1 MLVGRR
7 EERARIDRLLD
18 EAAGGRGGALAIRGE
33 PGIGKTA
40 LLDYA
45 RESARASS
53 VVDTTGVESE
63 LELPFAGL
71 ADVLRPLLRHLGELP
86 ESQQELVRGALA
98 LGPPRPA
105 DRFALG
111 TASLTLLA
119 AAADKGMLLL
129 LIDDAHWLDA
139 ASRDALLFTARR
151 LDADAVALV
160 FAARDGEPV
169 AFEAAGVEE
178 LVLAGLGDDDAAA
191 LLDGLVAPETVGRLV
206 DMTNGNPLA
215 LLELPSTLSDAQ
227 LRGSAPLE
235 HPLRVGAGVQRG
247 FARRALLLGERA
259 RRALLVAA
267 ADDSGSTET
276 VEAACRSLGAGMAD
290 LVRAEEAD
298 LIRMDGSE
306 IAFRHPLVRAALYH
320 GAAPSERRDAHR
332 ALADVLEGRDEFRH
346 AWHSAAATAGVGAR
360 AASALAAVA
369 AKSRGRGAYAAA
381 AAAFERAARLS
392 PDRHERQVL
401 LADAADSA
409 WLSGQTSQAAK
420 LVFEGLSEDPA
431 GPARAEL
438 LARRGQ
444 IELYG
449 HDQET
454 AFETLLE
461 AASLFEED
469 DPARAA
475 ELLVDAVAAG
485 FQVGGAPAARAAAL
499 LKSLPADDDPIR
511 ELLAAQAM
519 LAATSV
525 AGDLGGR
532 GRLERALSKVEA
544 AGALEQSARYLLWA
558 GIGQF
563 MVGKNDE
570 AARLARRAV
579 EGARRASAFALVPQ
593 GLRLLASA
601 DFDRGRWGTAYAA
614 ADEAV
619 ELGRDLEQHS
629 TVVACLGL
637 LADIDAAAGNAE
649 SCHAHA
655 AAAIEIATDKGL
667 GFYRERAERALGR
680 LDLAAG
686 RTAEAIEQL
695 ESVYARLA
703 RAGNQEANV
712 SPAWD
717 LVEAYRRVGRLEAA
731 RELFAGAADAMP
743 AASAGEEAVLERC
756 AGIVA
761 DDSSFSAAFERAL
774 ELHDTEPFPFER
786 ARTEHAY
793 GERLRRAGQR
803 KRAREL
809 LRAAL
814 VGFEGLGATAWS
826 SRARFE
832 LAASGERLRSAAVAR
847 ESLTPR
853 ETQIALAV
861 AEGAS
866 NNEVAAA
873 LYVTPKT
880 VEYHLTR
887 VYRKLG
893 LRSRAELVRHFTR
906 RDEG

>member
-45 RESARASS
+45 RERARASS
-53 VVDTTGVESE
+53 IVDTTGVESE

-71 ADVLRPLLRHLGELP
+71 ADFLRPLLGHLGALT

-98 LGPPRPA
+98 LGPPRPV
-105 DRFALG
+105 DRLALG
-111 TASLTLLA
+111 TASLALLA
-119 AAADKGMLLL
+119 AAADEGMLLL
-129 LIDDAHWLDA
+129 LVDDAHWLDS
-139 ASRDALLFTARR
+139 ASRDALLFAARR
-151 LDADAVALV
+151 LDADAVALIL
-160 FAARDGEPV
+160 AARDGEPV
-169 AFEAAGVEE
+169 TFEAAGVKE

-191 LLDGLVAPETVGRLV
+191 LLEGVVAPDTVDRLIEL
-206 DMTNGNPLA
+206 THGNPLA
-215 LLELPSTLSDAQ
+215 LLELPSTLSDAE
-227 LRGSAPLE
+227 LRGTAPLE
-235 HPLRVGAGVQRG
+235 QPLRVGAGVQRE
-247 FARRALLLGERA
+247 FARRALLLGENA

-267 ADDSGSTET
+267 ADDSRSTAT
-276 VEAACRSLGAGMAD
+276 VEAACRSFGASTAD
-290 LVRAEEAD
+290 LFRAEEAD

-346 AWHSAAATAGVGAR
+346 AWHSAAAVAGVDAR

-369 AKSRGRGAYAAA
+369 AKSRDRGAYAAA
-381 AAAFERAARLS
+381 AAAFQRAARLTR
-392 PDRHERQVL
+392 DGHERQVL
-401 LADAADSA
+401 LAHAADSA
-409 WLSGQTSQAAK
+409 WLSGQTAQAAA
-420 LVFEGLSEDPA
+420 LVSKGLSEDPA
-431 GPARAEL
+431 GLARAEL

-461 AASLFEED
+461 AAGLFEDE

-485 FQVGGAPAARAAAL
+485 LQVGGAPAARAAAL
-499 LKSLPADDDPIR
+499 LESLPAEDDPIR

-519 LAATSV
+519 LTAASV
-525 AGDLGGR
+525 GGDVGGR
-532 GRLERALSKVEA
+532 DRLERALSNVEA
-544 AGALEQSARYLLWA
+544 AGVLDQSARYLLWA

-563 MVGKNDE
+563 MLGQNDE

-593 GLRLLASA
+593 ALRLLASA

-629 TVVACLGL
+629 TVVASLGL
-637 LADIDAAAGNAE
+637 LADIDAAAGNDE
-649 SCHAHA
+649 PCHAHA

-680 LDLAAG
+680 LDLATG

-703 RAGNQEANV
+703 RAGNQEPNV

-717 LVEAYRRVGRLEAA
+717 LIEAYARVGRLEDA
-731 RELFAGAADAMP
+731 RDLFTAAADAMP

-756 AGIVA
+756 AGILA
-761 DDSSFSAAFERAL
+761 DDSSFEAAFERAL
-774 ELHDTEPFPFER
+774 EHHDSEPFPFEL
-786 ARTEHAY
+786 ARTQYAY

-803 KRAREL
+803 KRAREQL
-809 LRAAL
+809 HAAL
-814 VGFEGLGATAWS
+814 VVFEDLGATAWS
-826 SRARFE
+826 SRARSE
-832 LAASGERLRSAAVAR
+832 LAASGERLRSAEFAR

-853 ETQIALAV
+853 EKQIALAV

-866 NNEVAAA
+866 NSEVAAA

-893 LRSRAELVRHFTR
+893 LRSRAELVRHFAR

>member
-1 MLVGRR
+1 
-7 EERARIDRLLD
+7 
-18 EAAGGRGGALAIRGE
+18 
-33 PGIGKTA
+33 
-40 LLDYA
+40 
-45 RESARASS
+45 
-53 VVDTTGVESE
+53 
-63 LELPFAGL
+63 
-71 ADVLRPLLRHLGELP
+71 
-86 ESQQELVRGALA
+86 
-98 LGPPRPA
+98 
-105 DRFALG
+105 
-111 TASLTLLA
+111 
-119 AAADKGMLLL
+119 MLLL
-129 LIDDAHWLDA
+129 LVDDAHWLDA
-139 ASRDALLFTARR
+139 ASRDALLFAARR
-151 LDADAVALV
+151 LDADAVALIL
-160 FAARDGEPV
+160 AARDGEPV

-178 LVLAGLGDDDAAA
+178 LVLAGLGHDDAAA
-191 LLDGLVAPETVGRLV
+191 LLEGVVAPDTVDRLIEL
-206 DMTNGNPLA
+206 THGNPLA
-215 LLELPSTLSDAQ
+215 LLELPSTLSDAE
-227 LRGSAPLE
+227 LRGTAPLE
-235 HPLRVGAGVQRG
+235 QPLRVGAGVQRG
-247 FARRALLLGERA
+247 FARRALQLGEST

-267 ADDSGSTET
+267 ADDSGSTAT
-276 VEAACRSLGAGMAD
+276 VEASCRALGASTAD
-290 LVRAEEAD
+290 LLRAEEAG

-346 AWHSAAATAGVGAR
+346 AWHSAAAAAGSDAR

-369 AKSRGRGAYAAA
+369 AKSRDRGAYAAA
-381 AAAFERAARLS
+381 AAAFERAARLT

-401 LADAADSA
+401 LAHAADSA
-409 WLSGQTSQAAK
+409 WLSGQTAQAAA
-420 LVFEGLSEDPA
+420 LVSKGLSEDPA
-431 GPARAEL
+431 GLARAEL

-475 ELLVDAVAAG
+475 ELLADAVAAG
-485 FQVGGAPAARAAAL
+485 FQVGGATAARAAAL
-499 LKSLPADDDPIR
+499 LESLPADDDPIC

-532 GRLERALSKVEA
+532 GRLDRALSKVEA
-544 AGALEQSARYLLWA
+544 AGVLEQSARYLLWA

-563 MVGKNDE
+563 MLGQNDE

-579 EGARRASAFALVPQ
+579 EGARRASAIALVPQ
-593 GLRLLASA
+593 ALRLLASA

-629 TVVACLGL
+629 TVVASLGL

-717 LVEAYRRVGRLEAA
+717 LIEAYARVGRLEEA

-761 DDSSFSAAFERAL
+761 DDSSFEAAFERAL
-774 ELHDTEPFPFER
+774 ELHDSEPFPFEC

-803 KRAREL
+803 KRAREQL
-809 LRAAL
+809 HAAL
-814 VGFEGLGATAWS
+814 VVFEDLGATAWS
-826 SRARFE
+826 ARARGE
-832 LAASGERLRSAAVAR
+832 LGASGERLRSAAVAR

-853 ETQIALAV
+853 EMQIAFAV

-893 LRSRAELVRHFTR
+893 LRSRAELVRQLTR
-906 RDEG
+906 RDEE

>member
-1 MLVGRR
+1 
-7 EERARIDRLLD
+7 
-18 EAAGGRGGALAIRGE
+18 
-33 PGIGKTA
+33 
-40 LLDYA
+40 
-45 RESARASS
+45 
-53 VVDTTGVESE
+53 
-63 LELPFAGL
+63 
-71 ADVLRPLLRHLGELP
+71 
-86 ESQQELVRGALA
+86 
-98 LGPPRPA
+98 
-105 DRFALG
+105 
-111 TASLTLLA
+111 
-119 AAADKGMLLL
+119 
-129 LIDDAHWLDA
+129 
-139 ASRDALLFTARR
+139 
-151 LDADAVALV
+151 
-160 FAARDGEPV
+160 
-169 AFEAAGVEE
+169 
-178 LVLAGLGDDDAAA
+178 
-191 LLDGLVAPETVGRLV
+191 
-206 DMTNGNPLA
+206 
-215 LLELPSTLSDAQ
+215 
-227 LRGSAPLE
+227 
-235 HPLRVGAGVQRG
+235 
-247 FARRALLLGERA
+247 
-259 RRALLVAA
+259 
-267 ADDSGSTET
+267 
-276 VEAACRSLGAGMAD
+276 
-290 LVRAEEAD
+290 
-298 LIRMDGSE
+298 
-306 IAFRHPLVRAALYH
+306 
-320 GAAPSERRDAHR
+320 
-332 ALADVLEGRDEFRH
+332 
-346 AWHSAAATAGVGAR
+346 
-360 AASALAAVA
+360 
-369 AKSRGRGAYAAA
+369 
-381 AAAFERAARLS
+381 
-392 PDRHERQVL
+392 VL
-401 LADAADSA
+401 LAHAADSA
-409 WLSGQTSQAAK
+409 WLSGQTAHAAA
-420 LVFEGLSEDPA
+420 LVSKGLSEDPA
-431 GPARAEL
+431 GLARAEL

-461 AASLFEED
+461 AAGLFGDE

-511 ELLAAQAM
+511 ELLSAQAM

-532 GRLERALSKVEA
+532 GRLERALSKIEA

-558 GIGQF
+558 GIGRF
-563 MVGKNDE
+563 MLGQNDE

-593 GLRLLASA
+593 ALRLLASA

-667 GFYRERAERALGR
+667 GFYRERAERAVGR

-686 RTAEAIEQL
+686 RTAEAVEQL

-717 LVEAYRRVGRLEAA
+717 LIEAYARVGRSDEA
-731 RELFAGAADAMP
+731 RELFAGVADAMP

-761 DDSSFSAAFERAL
+761 DDSSFEAAFERAL
-774 ELHDTEPFPFER
+774 ELHDSEPFPFEC

-803 KRAREL
+803 KRAREQL
-809 LRAAL
+809 HAAL
-814 VGFEGLGATAWS
+814 AVFEDLGATAWS
-826 SRARFE
+826 SRARSE

-847 ESLTPR
+847 ERLTPR
-853 ETQIALAV
+853 EKQIALAV

-866 NNEVAAA
+866 NSEVAAA
-873 LYVTPKT
+873 LYITPKT

-893 LRSRAELVRHFTR
+893 LRSRAELVRISRAARKGEDKELR
-906 RDEG
+906 RADGRV